1 MRKIGM
7 LLVILVTGYFAGV
20 YRNEPLMVMVVTEV
34 LLMAVMWL
42 FSILLR
48 QTLSIGFASSSGEAS
63 MGDCFSCGVAIR
75 NKGLLPVSRF
85 RLSLS
90 SGYEGGKK
98 KPEIIYGGTLKGEQR
113 LSVDVDC
120 RHCGIARVSA
130 DKVKVYDYLSLYS
143 TQKKIGTSMMIT
155 VYPKDMAAGISLK
168 GLKEAQQIMQGGSAM
183 TPYSGG
189 NDEIRLLREYREGDS
204 VRHVHWNLTARMDE
218 LWVREYDSERDV
230 PLHFF
235 IDLRGL
241 GPANEKDGGVEKDG
255 FFVVLNSLLLGLL
268 EDAGYIKVWWR
279 RSDIHKGYGNETDHD
294 GAAPARAA
302 GQSASDMTH
311 AAEQESDMAH
321 VAGSASDMARAAGQ
335 PSAMAHVAGSASD
348 MARAAGQSS
357 AMAHAAQQESDMAH
371 VAGSASYM
379 PHSAE
384 PASSMDIRSRDD
396 CRRLLRHLYLERLGK
411 PEPVPA
417 GIIPDGAGSLLSLDT
432 ALCWRLDGQLIWR
445 FSPDGYV
452 EELRSNVFEL

>member
-1 MRKIGM
+1 MRNIGM

-294 GAAPARAA
+294 GVAP
-302 GQSASDMTH
+302 
-311 AAEQESDMAH
+311 
-321 VAGSASDMARAAGQ
+321 ARAAGQ
-335 PSAMAHVAGSASD
+335 PSAMAH
-348 MARAAGQSS
+348 
-357 AMAHAAQQESDMAH
+357 AAQQDSDMAH

-384 PASSMDIRSRDD
+384 PTSSMDIRSRDD

-411 PEPVPA
+411 PEAVPA
-417 GIIPDGAGSLLSLDT
+417 GIMPDGAGSLLSLDT